1 MGERPA
7 SPARFLKP
15 HYIAAALIPV
25 IIVLLSVTGFVWAH
39 KGITLVVDGDSRY
52 IKTQAEDVAG
62 LLDEADVVIGEGD
75 VVTPA
80 GDASLQ
86 DGMSVVVCHAVPVTL
101 SLSGD
106 RIRLYVVG
114 QTVADALVAAGVD
127 AGTGTVADPPLE
139 TPLTPNM
146 LITVNDVFLRVVQ
159 EEVEIPFETVTERD
173 ASQPQGAREVIT
185 QGVPGRMLRIYR
197 VVVTD
202 GVEGARTLTAERVL
216 IKPVDEVVAVG
227 IKRSSGRLTISRG
240 KSRPPSSGEKISVV
254 STAYAPG
261 VDGVD
266 WRTATGARAGYGVIA
281 VDPSVIPLGTHVYV
295 SGYGYAVAADT
306 GGSIRGNRID
316 VCFDTRAEAIA
327 WGRRTVTVTI
337 LP

>member
-7 SPARFLKP
+7 SPVRFLKP
-15 HYIAAALIPV
+15 QYIVAALIPV
-25 IIVLLSVTGFVWAH
+25 AIVLLSVTGFVWAH
-39 KGITLVVDGDSRY
+39 KGVTLVVDGDSRY
-52 IKTQAEDVAG
+52 VRSQAADVAG

-80 GDASLQ
+80 EDVSLE
-86 DGMSVVVCHAVPVTL
+86 DGMSVVVRHAVPVTL

-106 RIRLYVVG
+106 LLRLHVVG

-127 AGTGTVADPPLE
+127 SAAGTATEPSLD
-139 TPLTPNM
+139 TPLRPDM

-159 EEVEIPFETVTERD
+159 EEAEIPFDIVTEQD
-173 ASQPQGAREVIT
+173 SSQPLGARAVVRE
-185 QGVPGRMLRIYR
+185 GVPGRMLRVYR

-216 IKPVDEVVAVG
+216 VKPVDEVISVG
-227 IKRSSGRLTISRG
+227 VKRSSRSVTRSRG
-240 KSRPPSSGEKISVV
+240 VTKPPTSGEKMSVT

-261 VDGVD
+261 SDGVD
-266 WRTATGARAGYGVIA
+266 WRTATGARAGFGVIA
-281 VDPSVIPLGTHVYV
+281 VDPDVIPLGTHVYV
-295 SGYGYAVAADT
+295 SGYGYAIAADT
-306 GGSIRGNRID
+306 GGAIRGKRID

-327 WGRRTVTVTI
+327 WGRRTVTVTL